1 METPGLATVLAGL
14 QSKVKEYS
22 LIIFGGMS
30 SKALNLESHTLL
42 FNYVTVK
49 NLTSFNTEMWGSL
62 F

>member
-14 QSKVKEYS
+14 QSKVEEYS

>member
-42 FNYVTVK
+42 FNYVIVK